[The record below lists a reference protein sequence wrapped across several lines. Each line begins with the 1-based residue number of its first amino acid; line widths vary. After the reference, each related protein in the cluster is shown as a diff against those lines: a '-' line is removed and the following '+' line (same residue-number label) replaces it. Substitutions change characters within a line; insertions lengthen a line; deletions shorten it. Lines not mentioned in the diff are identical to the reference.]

1 MRPPAGHAPC
11 TVVVG
16 LGNPVRYDD
25 AVGLRTA
32 EALARLLRADPVP
45 GVRVVVSTRAGL
57 ELVDLLTGA
66 TRAIIVDCLAP
77 AEPEPGRIH
86 RLGPNEVAGSTRLVG
101 AHDVSVGDAL
111 ALARAAGVPMPHTID
126 IYAVEVA
133 DIDRIAEGLSPDV
146 ARAVPVLAR
155 RIHRQLKGSQA
166 EAAGLKT
173 APCTRSCLSPE
184 P

>member
-1 MRPPAGHAPC
+1 MGETPT

-32 EALARLLRADPVP
+32 EEVARLLRADPVP
-45 GVRVVVSTRAGL
+45 GVRVTVSTRAGL

-66 TRAIIVDCLAP
+66 ARAIIVDCLVP
-77 AEPEPGRIH
+77 ADPEPGRIH
-86 RLGPNEVAGSTRLVG
+86 RLTPDDVAGSTRLIG

-111 ALARAAGVPMPHTID
+111 ALARVAGVPMPETID

-133 DIDRIAEGLSPDV
+133 DIDRIEEGLSPGV
-146 ARAVPVLAR
+146 ARAVPILAR
-155 RIHRQLKGSQA
+155 RIHQRLMGRA
-166 EAAGLKT
+166 
-173 APCTRSCLSPE
+173 
-184 P
+184 

>member
-1 MRPPAGHAPC
+1 MMSPAGDTPA

-32 EALARLLRADPVP
+32 EEVARLLRAHPVP
-45 GVRVVVSTRAGL
+45 GVRVAVSTRAGL

-66 TRAIIVDCLAP
+66 THAIIVDCLAL

-86 RLGPNEVAGSTRLVG
+86 RLTLDDVAGSTRLIG

-111 ALARAAGVPMPHTID
+111 ALARAAGVPMPETID
-126 IYAVEVA
+126 IYAVEVG
-133 DIDRIAEGLSPDV
+133 DIDRIEEGLSPDV
-146 ARAVPVLAR
+146 ARAVPTLAQ
-155 RIHRQLKGSQA
+155 RIHRQLMSLPGIA
-166 EAAGLKT
+166 VDLPA
-173 APCTRSCLSPE
+173 
-184 P
+184 

>member
-1 MRPPAGHAPC
+1 MMSMTSEGPG

-32 EALARLLRADPVP
+32 ETVARLLEAEPVP
-45 GVRVVVSTRAGL
+45 GVRVVTSTRAGL

-66 TRAIIVDCLAP
+66 ARAIIVDCLAL

-86 RLGPNEVAGSTRLVG
+86 RLTEDDVAGSTRLIG

-111 ALARAAGVPMPHTID
+111 ALARVAGVPMPDAID

-133 DIDRIAEGLSPDV
+133 DIDRIEEGLSPDV

-155 RIHRQLKGSQA
+155 CIHRQLMSLPGVSADLA
-166 EAAGLKT
+166 E
-173 APCTRSCLSPE
+173 
-184 P
+184 